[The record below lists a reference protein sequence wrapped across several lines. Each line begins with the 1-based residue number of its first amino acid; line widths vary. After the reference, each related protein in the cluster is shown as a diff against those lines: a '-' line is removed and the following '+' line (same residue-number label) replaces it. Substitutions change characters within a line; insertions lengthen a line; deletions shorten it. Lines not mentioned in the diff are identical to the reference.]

1 MFYIF
6 WNSLKERKEEQTYL
20 FEETDNHYDNYD
32 INDLETSDNNY
43 LSFKMYYY
51 IINERINRE
60 TKEASAC
67 FTKSY
72 IS

>member
-43 LSFKMYYY
+43 LKKRW
-51 IINERINRE
+51 INI
-60 TKEASAC
+60 KGLDGD
-67 FTKSY
+67 
-72 IS
+72 I

>member
-32 INDLETSDNNY
+32 INDL
-43 LSFKMYYY
+43 LYY
-51 IINERINRE
+51 
-60 TKEASAC
+60 K
-67 FTKSY
+67 
-72 IS
+72 